1 MLTRTDMQLDQAPF
15 FRKTIT
21 PWYDSNF
28 ACWVLIWAMV
38 LVFCFAV
45 GGVIVANG
53 TPWLAPHIW
62 FPLLLAGLSGFLAV
76 KVFLRLRMRA
86 CNE

>member
-1 MLTRTDMQLDQAPF
+1 MQLDPNPV

-28 ACWVLIWAMV
+28 ACRVLIWSMV

-45 GGVIVANG
+45 GGVIVAG
-53 TPWLAPHIW
+53 GDPRFARHIW
-62 FPLLLAGLSGFLAV
+62 FPLLLAGLSGFLVV
-76 KVFLRLRMRA
+76 KVSIRLNTRIN
-86 CNE
+86 NE